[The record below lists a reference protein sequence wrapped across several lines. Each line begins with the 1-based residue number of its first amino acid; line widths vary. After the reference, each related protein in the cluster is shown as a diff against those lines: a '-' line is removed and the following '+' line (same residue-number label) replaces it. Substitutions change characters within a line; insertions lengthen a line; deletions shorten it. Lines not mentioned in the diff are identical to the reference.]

1 MELSDKLAVNA
12 NKFRKSKF
20 LLLFSIQEKDEI
32 KDELIGQMDNA
43 VRKKIMSTCY
53 TSIKQKQIGPGSSKG
68 TFILS
73 NKKL

>member
-1 MELSDKLAVNA
+1 MELSQELAVNA

-20 LLLFSIQEKDEI
+20 LLLFSIQEKDEN
-32 KDELIGQMDNA
+32 DVAIGHLDNA

-53 TSIKQKQIGPGSSKG
+53 TSIKLKQIGPGSSKG
-68 TFILS
+68 SFILS